1 MAASRFLSNKLF
13 PRTAN
18 RRISWAR
25 VFPVVLA
32 VLSTRCSSPTSPDA
46 VVNVY
51 YSEFERQPNYS
62 GSVQLAVGGTLTV
75 ALPSAPA
82 STGFDWSTPAQINDL
97 SVLSQ
102 LDHRYVPPSGG
113 GTGAAGLE
121 IWTFRALKKGN
132 CTVYLEYSQPW
143 NGGVKALWTFRLAVA
158 VL

>member
-1 MAASRFLSNKLF
+1 
-13 PRTAN
+13 
-18 RRISWAR
+18 
-25 VFPVVLA
+25 V
-32 VLSTRCSSPTSPDA
+32 D
-46 VVNVY
+46 VY
-51 YSEFERQPNYS
+51 YFEFERQPNYS

-75 ALPSAPA
+75 ALSSNG
-82 STGFDWSTPAQINDL
+82 STGFEWSNPAQISDL

-113 GTGAAGLE
+113 GTGAGGLE

-143 NGGVKALWTFRLAVA
+143 NGGVKAAWTFRLAVA